1 MSESKVLLNLMPTA
15 IKSDKIDLSSEKETE
30 ELASTFLKKIKPGC
44 FVFLYGE
51 IGVGKTTFIRYLIN
65 QFQKLNK
72 LEITEVTSP
81 TFNLLNEYQI
91 NDFKI
96 NHYDLFRLKSTEEI
110 KNLDL
115 FEDNKNTITL
125 VEWPQIIKEKPKN
138 LIELVF
144 EYGKDHKTR
153 SVQIKGL

>member
-1 MSESKVLLNLMPTA
+1 MPTV
-15 IKSDKIDLSSEKETE
+15 IKSDRIDLSSEKKTE
-30 ELASTFLKKIKPGC
+30 EFASKFLKKIKPGC
-44 FVFLYGE
+44 SIFLYGE

-65 QFQKLNK
+65 KFQKINK

-91 NDFKI
+91 NEFKI
-96 NHYDLFRLKSTEEI
+96 NHYDLFRLKSVEET
-110 KNLDL
+110 KNLNL
-115 FEDNKNTITL
+115 FDDIKNTINL
-125 VEWPQIIKEKPKN
+125 IEWPQMVKEKPKN

>member
-1 MSESKVLLNLMPTA
+1 MPTV
-15 IKSDKIDLSSEKETE
+15 IKSDRIDLSSEKKTE
-30 ELASTFLKKIKPGC
+30 EFASKFLKKIKPGC
-44 FVFLYGE
+44 SIFLYGE

-65 QFQKLNK
+65 KFQKINK

-91 NDFKI
+91 NEFKI
-96 NHYDLFRLKSTEEI
+96 NHYDLFRLKSVEET
-110 KNLDL
+110 KNLNL
-115 FEDNKNTITL
+115 FDDSKNTINL
-125 VEWPQIIKEKPKN
+125 IEWPQMVKEKPKN

-144 EYGKDHKTR
+144 EYGKDHTTR